1 MRLSQVLMSVTL
13 AGTLFSCGGGNG
25 EASSSDVSEKTY
37 LTGKIK
43 IDGSSTVFPISGGM
57 AELYRAEEPKVKV
70 IVNKSGSGSGF
81 KMFYAKEIDISDASR
96 PIKEKEIKKCQEN
109 GVDYMQLEV
118 AYDGLAVLVNI
129 ENDWV
134 DGLSTDELKKLWEP
148 SAEGVVKTWAD
159 VREGWPA
166 EEIKLFGPGTASGTF
181 DYFTEAI
188 VGESGA
194 IRSDYSPSE
203 DDDILV
209 QGIAGDKNSLGFF
222 GLAYYEQNKDKLK
235 LVPVNG
241 VLPTMETVKSGVYAP
256 LSRPLYLYVS
266 KIAGQK
272 QEVSSF
278 INFYLKNAAQVA
290 QNVGYVPLPE
300 GDYVNS
306 IQGFQKF
313 IATK

>member
-1 MRLSQVLMSVTL
+1 MSVTL
-13 AGTLFSCGGGNG
+13 AGTLFSCGEGNG
-25 EASSSDVSEKTY
+25 EGSSSDVSEKTY

-134 DGLSTDELKKLWEP
+134 DGLSTNELKKLWEP

-241 VLPTMETVKSGVYAP
+241 VLPTMETVKSGVYSP

>member
-13 AGTLFSCGGGNG
+13 AGTLFSCGEGNG
-25 EASSSDVSEKTY
+25 EGSSSDVSEKTY

-134 DGLSTDELKKLWEP
+134 DGLSTNELKKLWEP

-241 VLPTMETVKSGVYAP
+241 VLPTMETVKSGVYSP

>member
-1 MRLSQVLMSVTL
+1 MSVTL

-159 VREGWPA
+159 LREGWPA

-241 VLPTMETVKSGVYAP
+241 VLPTMETVKSGVYSP

-313 IATK
+313 SATK